1 MPSSDSLS
9 GLLKWLGRE
18 EWRGAFAEILHQH
31 LGPACEAAGIEFDE
45 IAAIL
50 GDHHFMMLWACAF
63 EDFLTR
69 DSEPGGRN
77 IVDDYLK
84 RRGWKEPVANR
95 RYMAALRTSTMSLYE
110 VSEIVVGQSFLVR
123 DLLRGGEPLRISER
137 TATKSLTTWD
147 RIGARV
153 IELNGKT
160 MIAGGVLP
168 FTHEASEEV
177 IRLLARTKKKMRLEM
192 KKFIKKLDA
201 PAAINF
207 DNGALDEIVFAG
219 LAPLITN
226 VWLDDGLSKTL
237 NPNLPT
243 IVNNDGDEIV
253 FYTARYPLASGIST
267 EGVRSRLR
275 SVPVLREASET
286 VWSWVEAELLMPSNQ
301 HGAPPAAK
309 AKAVAGQ
316 SYGVRLDDGA
326 TVFGTIELTDDAVVL
341 RTNSSARAQRG
352 QSLLTSALGRLVR
365 SPLTKIETVEQA
377 ISSNQSH
384 TVGPSDEIPPE
395 LRTELVRV
403 TLDKHYRETLDQPV
417 GMLGDITP
425 RVAAKTKKGREKLV
439 AWLKFLENHSARDR
453 DRDDPMRLY
462 DFSWMWTELGIA
474 NLRR

>member
-1 MPSSDSLS
+1 MPNSDSLS
-9 GLLKWLGRE
+9 GLLKWLERE
-18 EWRGAFAEILHQH
+18 EWRGAFEEVLHQH
-31 LGPACEAAGIEFDE
+31 LGPACETSGIEFDE
-45 IAAIL
+45 IAGVL

-69 DSEPGGRN
+69 DTEPGRRN

-110 VSEIVVGQSFLVR
+110 VSEIVVGQSFLAR

-177 IRLLARTKKKMRLEM
+177 IRALARTKKKMRPEL
-192 KKFIKKLDA
+192 KKLVKKLDA
-201 PAAINF
+201 PAATNF
-207 DNGALDEIVFAG
+207 DNGAVDEIVLAE

-226 VWLDDGLSKTL
+226 VWLDDVLSKTL

-253 FYTARYPLASGIST
+253 FYTARYRLASGIST

-286 VWSWVEAELLMPSNQ
+286 VWDWIEAELMPPNQ
-301 HGAPPAAK
+301 HRAAPATK
-309 AKAVAGQ
+309 AKARAGQ
-316 SYGVRLDDGA
+316 SYGVRLDDGV

-341 RTNSSARAQRG
+341 RTNSPARAQRG
-352 QSLLTSALGRLVR
+352 QSLLTSALGGLVR

-377 ISSNQSH
+377 ISSNQPH
-384 TVGPSDEIPPE
+384 AVGPSNEIPPD
-395 LRTELVRV
+395 LQTELVRV

-425 RVAAKTKKGREKLV
+425 RVAAQTKKGREKLV
-439 AWLKFLENHSARDR
+439 AWLKFLENQSARDR
-453 DRDDPMRLY
+453 DRGDPMRLY

>member
-1 MPSSDSLS
+1 MPNSDSLS
-9 GLLKWLGRE
+9 GLFKWLGRE
-18 EWRGAFAEILHQH
+18 EWRGTFEEVLHQH
-31 LGPACEAAGIEFDE
+31 LGPACETAGIEFDE
-45 IAAIL
+45 IAGVL

-69 DSEPGGRN
+69 DSEPGRRN

-95 RYMAALRTSTMSLYE
+95 RYMAALHTSTMSLYE
-110 VSEIVVGQSFLVR
+110 VSEIVVGQSFLAR

-177 IRLLARTKKKMRLEM
+177 IRALARTKKKMRPEL
-192 KKFIKKLDA
+192 KKLVKKLDA
-201 PAAINF
+201 PAATNF
-207 DNGALDEIVFAG
+207 DNGAVDEIVLVG
-219 LAPLITN
+219 LASLITN
-226 VWLDDGLSKTL
+226 VWLDDVLSKTL

-253 FYTARYPLASGIST
+253 FYTARYRLASGIST

-286 VWSWVEAELLMPSNQ
+286 VWNWVETQSMPPNQ

-309 AKAVAGQ
+309 AQAGVGQ
-316 SYGVRLDDGA
+316 SYRVRLDDGA
-326 TVFGTIELTDDAVVL
+326 TVFGIIELTDDAVVL
-341 RTNSSARAQRG
+341 RTNSPARAQRG
-352 QSLLTSALGRLVR
+352 QSLLTSALGGLVR

-377 ISSNQSH
+377 ISSNQPH
-384 TVGPSDEIPPE
+384 AVGPSNEIPPD
-395 LRTELVRV
+395 LQAELVRV

-439 AWLKFLENHSARDR
+439 AWLKFLENQSARDR

>member
-1 MPSSDSLS
+1 MPNSDSLS
-9 GLLKWLGRE
+9 GLLKWLERE
-18 EWRGAFAEILHQH
+18 EWRGAFEEVLHQH
-31 LGPACEAAGIEFDE
+31 MGPACETAGIEFDE
-45 IAAIL
+45 IAGVL

-69 DSEPGGRN
+69 DTEPGRRN

-110 VSEIVVGQSFLVR
+110 VSEIVVGQSFLAR
-123 DLLRGGEPLRISER
+123 DLLRGGEPLPISER

-177 IRLLARTKKKMRLEM
+177 IRALVRTTKKMRPEL
-192 KKFIKKLDA
+192 KKLVKKLDA
-201 PAAINF
+201 PAATNF
-207 DNGALDEIVFAG
+207 DNGAVDEFVLGG

-226 VWLDDGLSKTL
+226 VSLDDVLSKTL

-243 IVNNDGDEIV
+243 IVNNNGDEIV
-253 FYTARYPLASGIST
+253 FYTARYPLASGTNT
-267 EGVRSRLR
+267 EGVRSCPR

-286 VWSWVEAELLMPSNQ
+286 VWDWIEAELMPPNQ
-301 HGAPPAAK
+301 HRAAPAAQ
-309 AKAVAGQ
+309 AKARAGQ
-316 SYGVRLDDGA
+316 SYRVRLDDGA
-326 TVFGTIELTDDAVVL
+326 TVFGIIELTDDAVVL
-341 RTNSSARAQRG
+341 RTNSPARAQRG
-352 QSLLTSALGRLVR
+352 QSLLTSALGGLVR

-384 TVGPSDEIPPE
+384 AVGPSNEIPPD
-395 LRTELVRV
+395 LRAELVRV

-425 RVAAKTKKGREKLV
+425 RVAAQTKKGREKLV
-439 AWLKFLENHSARDR
+439 AWLKFLENQSARDR

>member
-1 MPSSDSLS
+1 MPNSDSLS
-9 GLLKWLGRE
+9 GLLKWLERE
-18 EWRGAFAEILHQH
+18 EWRGAFEEVLHQH
-31 LGPACEAAGIEFDE
+31 MGPACETAGIEFDE
-45 IAAIL
+45 IAGVL

-69 DSEPGGRN
+69 DSEPGRRN

-95 RYMAALRTSTMSLYE
+95 RYLTALRTSTMSLYE
-110 VSEIVVGQSFLVR
+110 VSEIVVGQSFLAR
-123 DLLRGGEPLRISER
+123 DLLRGGEPLPISER

-177 IRLLARTKKKMRLEM
+177 IRALARTKKKMRPEL
-192 KKFIKKLDA
+192 KKLVKKLDA
-201 PAAINF
+201 PAATNF
-207 DNGALDEIVFAG
+207 DNGAVDEIVLAE

-226 VWLDDGLSKTL
+226 VWLDDVLSKTL

-253 FYTARYPLASGIST
+253 FYTARYRLASGIST

-286 VWSWVEAELLMPSNQ
+286 VWNWIETELMPPNQ
-301 HGAPPAAK
+301 HSAAPAAK
-309 AKAVAGQ
+309 AKAGAGQ
-316 SYGVRLDDGA
+316 SYGVRLDDGT
-326 TVFGTIELTDDAVVL
+326 TVFGTIELTDDTVVL
-341 RTNSSARAQRG
+341 RTNSPARAQRG
-352 QSLLTSALGRLVR
+352 QSLLTSALGGLVR

-384 TVGPSDEIPPE
+384 AVGPSNEIPPD
-395 LRTELVRV
+395 LQAELVRV

-425 RVAAKTKKGREKLV
+425 RVAAQTKKGREKLV
-439 AWLKFLENHSARDR
+439 AWLKFLENQSARDR